1 MANSIRI
8 HPTIS
13 LVAHQHLEAAIA
25 RGETLSGIINRLLIH
40 QLPKP
45 DGTTASGTPNK
56 TPISTLRANLK
67 NIQNKITAKRE
78 EHEIKQRKQLTITPS
93 EYEELYD
100 LMRNAAEIRHQLGEG
115 DHPDDVMRRQY
126 RQALD
131 RRETDYEYET
141 LRYDANQ
148 MTEEGVRQYK
158 ELEGHINV
166 LKDRLK

>member
-67 NIQNKITAKRE
+67 NIQNKIATKRE

-115 DHPDDVMRRQY
+115 DHPDEVMKRRY
-126 RQALD
+126 YGDLYKLED
-131 RRETDYEYET
+131 GFDYETIQYE
-141 LRYDANQ
+141 AGE
-148 MTEEGVRQYK
+148 MTEEGIRQYE
-158 ELEGHINV
+158 ELRDHINV